1 MRFEQLKSTILA
13 HINDFSYD
21 SAIQLI
27 REGLSINLFDSDL
40 YYYMG
45 LVYNYKKNYNCA
57 YLCFENALQYSK
69 NIEEKDNIIF
79 EINKLKESKAI
90 SINNFSII
98 ILTFNNLK
106 YTIQCIESIRK
117 YNTLNNYE
125 IIVIDNNSID
135 DTREWLKA
143 QKDIKYILNSENN
156 GFPAGCN
163 QGISIANKDND
174 VFLLNNDTLIM
185 PNSIFTL
192 RMGLYSNE
200 SVGSVSS
207 VSNEAPYQTIQD
219 KFESISQYYNYSLK
233 NNIPNDN
240 KYEYRLTLI
249 GFALLFKRTVLNEV
263 GLLDEIFTPG
273 NYEDNDI
280 SLRIVKL
287 GYKNILCKDSF
298 IYHYGGKSFKRDI
311 QRYSDI
317 LNVNNKK
324 FQDKWRID
332 PEKSFRRRNDILELI
347 DEPNNST
354 FNILEIGCACGATLL
369 EIKNL
374 YPNANIYGVELDKD
388 TAEIAKTFANIAIGD
403 IENSNLNYKE
413 NFFDYI
419 ILADV
424 LNYLKYP
431 VKTLENIKK
440 YLKYKGKVLISVPNV
455 MNFTILK
462 DLINGNWYY
471 ENEGFLDAECLK
483 FFTYKDILAMLKKAN
498 YNNIFITSIA
508 NMPETIEDNE
518 FINKISA
525 LSNYENIQEELIN
538 FEYYIKA
545 QNIDITNDEKER
557 AENLKNDINIIIKEL
572 DKNLENDGMVSE
584 LIKLIKSENI
594 TSSYIIKRIENKVK
608 HQGKILN
615 KIAIACLNNNLE
627 EHVLPLLEKANV
639 LEPRELDIIYNLSA
653 FLTTRHEY
661 IQALD
666 YLNSLYA
673 SNNDTD
679 ELEDFINEQINQ

>member
-508 NMPETIEDNE
+508 NMPENIEDNE

-584 LIKLIKSENI
+584 LIKLIESENI

-608 HQGKILN
+608 HQGKILS

-639 LEPRELDIIYNLSA
+639 LEPRDLDIIYNLSA

-673 SNNDTD
+673 SNNDID

>member
-1 MRFEQLKSTILA
+1 M
-13 HINDFSYD
+13 
-21 SAIQLI
+21 
-27 REGLSINLFDSDL
+27 
-40 YYYMG
+40 
-45 LVYNYKKNYNCA
+45 
-57 YLCFENALQYSK
+57 
-69 NIEEKDNIIF
+69 
-79 EINKLKESKAI
+79 
-90 SINNFSII
+90 
-98 ILTFNNLK
+98 K

>member
-27 REGLSINLFDSDL
+27 REGLSINIFDSDL

-45 LVYNYKKNYNCA
+45 LVYNCKKNYNCA

-69 NIEEKDNIIF
+69 NNKEKDNIIF
-79 EINKLKESKAI
+79 EMNKLKESRAI
-90 SINNFSII
+90 TINNFSII
-98 ILTFNNLK
+98 ILTYNNLK

-135 DTREWLKA
+135 DTPEWLKA
-143 QKDIKYILNSENN
+143 QKDIKYILNSENK

-163 QGISIANKDND
+163 QGIEIANKDND

-207 VSNEAPYQTIQD
+207 VSNEAPYQTIQE
-219 KFESISQYYNYSLK
+219 KFESISQYHNYSLK

-280 SLRIVKL
+280 SLRIIKL

-298 IYHYGGKSFKRDI
+298 IYHYGGKSFRRDI
-311 QRYSDI
+311 KRYSDI

-347 DEPNNST
+347 DESIDAPL
-354 FNILEIGCACGATLL
+354 NILEIGCACGATLL

-388 TAEIAKTFANIAIGD
+388 TAEIPKTFANITIGD
-403 IENSNLNYKE
+403 IENFNLNYKE

-455 MNFTILK
+455 LNFAVLK

-471 ENEGFLDAECLK
+471 ENEGFLDVECLK
-483 FFTYKDILAMLKKAN
+483 FFTYKDILAMLKKAY

-557 AENLKNDINIIIKEL
+557 AEYLKNDANIIVKEL
-572 DKNLENDGMVSE
+572 DKNLENDGMVLE

-627 EHVLPLLEKANV
+627 EYVLPLLEKANV
-639 LEPRELDIIYNLSA
+639 LEPRNLDIIYNSSA

-661 IQALD
+661 VQALD
-666 YLNSLYA
+666 YLNSLYT

-679 ELEDFINEQINQ
+679 ELKDFINEQINQ